1 MSNAGALARRERS
14 LLCDAFMALGPD
26 APTLCDGWLTRDLA
40 AHLVVRESRPDAAA
54 GMFIPALTPHL
65 DAVMRR
71 TADSPWLILISRVR
85 SGPSRISPLRYFEG
99 AANLVEFVVH
109 REDVLRAQPTPRIED
124 RSPAELAVV
133 WQRLRASAPLF
144 FRRDCVTLSCPG
156 FGAWTSRAHPDA
168 NARVI
173 VTGSPVDVLL
183 LATGRPHGCVLEGET
198 SAVTAFTARRRG
210 I

>member
-1 MSNAGALARRERS
+1 MTDAAVLARRERA
-14 LLCDAFMALGPD
+14 LLCDEFEALGPD

-54 GMFIPALTPHL
+54 GMFVPALKPHL

-71 TADSPWLILISRVR
+71 TADSDWPTLVDRVR
-85 SGPSRISPLRYFEG
+85 SGPPRVSPLRYAEG

-109 REDVLRAQPTPRIED
+109 REDVLRAQVPPRVAD
-124 RSPAELAVV
+124 RSPAELDVV

-144 FRRDCVTLSCPG
+144 FRRDCVTVSCPG
-156 FGAWTSRAHPDA
+156 FGTWASRAGVGA
-168 NARVI
+168 GSRVV

-183 LATGRPHGCVLEGET
+183 LATGRPHLCALEGEDA
-198 SAVTAFTARRRG
+198 AVAAFTARRRG